1 MALGNRYQ
9 VGVGSVG
16 SYQISGIPW
25 VQTFETDTSIKEV
38 TFAPDGTNPYVTRFI
53 KLRNTGG
60 SGETVKLGLHA
71 NGITGSTAG
80 EQPWITLPHSM
91 TEWLHLEVR
100 VSSIYLQAAS
110 GTPNVEIIAG
120 LTPIQNDFT
129 ENISL
134 YRGVGTGSVTS

>member
-25 VQTFETDTSIKEV
+25 VQTHVIPATTITEV
-38 TFAPDGTNPYVTRFI
+38 TFAPDGTNPYVTRFV
-53 KLRNTGG
+53 KLRNTASTGA
-60 SGETVKLGLHA
+60 VQVGLHA

-80 EQPWITLPHSM
+80 AQPWFTLPANM
-91 TEWLHLEVR
+91 TSWLHLEVR
-100 VSSIYLQAAS
+100 VSSLYFSAS
-110 GTPNVEIIAG
+110 AERDAVEIIAG

-129 ENISL
+129 ENIAA
-134 YRGVGTGSVTS
+134 YRGVGTGSI